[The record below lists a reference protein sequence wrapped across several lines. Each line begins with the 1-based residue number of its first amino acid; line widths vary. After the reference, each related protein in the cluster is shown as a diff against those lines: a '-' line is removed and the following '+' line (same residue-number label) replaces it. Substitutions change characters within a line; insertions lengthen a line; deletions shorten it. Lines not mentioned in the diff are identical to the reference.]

1 MFLRISDT
9 RIHSFQDKIL
19 HRYDIHE
26 RDLPWRKTIDPYLI
40 WISESML
47 CQTQVTRV
55 ISYYERWIKTFSTIQ
70 DLAQASKAHIL
81 TLWSGLGYNSRAL
94 RLYET
99 AQIIIDRFDGVFPS
113 NYKDLISLPG
123 VGEYI
128 ANAVLAFAY
137 NRDVI
142 VIDTNIRRIMIHEF
156 ALGDDKLMEQLW
168 ASQRFEKQR
177 LIDIVHQTLLVGN
190 ARRWYNALM
199 DYGALSLTASLSG
212 ITPRTKQTRFQG
224 STRQV
229 RSTILK
235 MLLSVYNHI
244 MPIDQIVL
252 LFPERDDVHQIIMKM
267 VGEGIIVIKG
277 TTILLTK

>member
-1 MFLRISDT
+1 
-9 RIHSFQDKIL
+9 
-19 HRYDIHE
+19 
-26 RDLPWRKTIDPYLI
+26 
-40 WISESML
+40 
-47 CQTQVTRV
+47 
-55 ISYYERWIKTFSTIQ
+55 
-70 DLAQASKAHIL
+70 
-81 TLWSGLGYNSRAL
+81 
-94 RLYET
+94 
-99 AQIIIDRFDGVFPS
+99 
-113 NYKDLISLPG
+113 
-123 VGEYI
+123 
-128 ANAVLAFAY
+128 
-137 NRDVI
+137 
-142 VIDTNIRRIMIHEF
+142 
-156 ALGDDKLMEQLW
+156 MEQLW

-267 VGEGIIVIKG
+267 VGE
-277 TTILLTK
+277 